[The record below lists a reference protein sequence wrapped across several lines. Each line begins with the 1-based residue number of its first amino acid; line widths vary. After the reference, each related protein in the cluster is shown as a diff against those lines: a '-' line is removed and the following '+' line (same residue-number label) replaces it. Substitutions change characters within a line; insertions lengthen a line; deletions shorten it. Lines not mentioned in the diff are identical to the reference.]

1 VALCLGR
8 AYRHDDMTVLDVY
21 GALWRRKLLIVLA
34 TAALLG
40 ATVVLTSRQQPE
52 YEATSLVRVQQSV
65 TSPTEAF
72 VALQTGE
79 RLARTYAKIAT
90 TRAVASAIEGELAPE
105 VRLGEIAEKIS
116 ATQVDDLDLLAIS
129 ARGPD
134 PLRAQL
140 IANAAPSALRH
151 VIRQTGTL
159 RDNITVIQRA
169 GLPVS
174 PVSPNLKLNL
184 ALALLCGLI
193 FNAGLALLLDALG
206 DRVSDPDELERMTG
220 IPVLATVPTLRLV
233 RATSFDRTLLDANG
247 TGSVTERFGKAART

>member
-21 GALWRRKLLIVLA
+21 GALWRRKLLIVLD

-105 VRLGEIAEKIS
+105 VRLG
-116 ATQVDDLDLLAIS
+116 
-129 ARGPD
+129 
-134 PLRAQL
+134 
-140 IANAAPSALRH
+140 
-151 VIRQTGTL
+151 
-159 RDNITVIQRA
+159 
-169 GLPVS
+169 
-174 PVSPNLKLNL
+174 
-184 ALALLCGLI
+184 
-193 FNAGLALLLDALG
+193 
-206 DRVSDPDELERMTG
+206 
-220 IPVLATVPTLRLV
+220 
-233 RATSFDRTLLDANG
+233 
-247 TGSVTERFGKAART
+247 